1 MNTELVIQSA
11 KESINIVVL
20 KDGRL
25 MELHQLPLN
34 KGICSVFDIYL
45 ARVRRIASSLNAA
58 FLDMGQDKDAF
69 LHYHD
74 LGPKFRSFKKFT
86 KKSIEK
92 KINKLGSM
100 HSRGFDWI
108 EWEILEEDLA
118 NNVSQL
124 SIHKNIVKGVLSRY
138 D

>member
-1 MNTELVIQSA
+1 MSNHGIR
-11 KESINIVVL
+11 NDDDL
-20 KDGRL
+20 KL
-25 MELHQLPLN
+25 W
-34 KGICSVFDIYL
+34 F
-45 ARVRRIASSLNAA
+45 RI
-58 FLDMGQDKDAF
+58 
-69 LHYHD
+69 
-74 LGPKFRSFKKFT
+74 
-86 KKSIEK
+86 KSIEK

-108 EWEILEEDLA
+108 EWESLEEDLA